1 MLFEKKGPVNTE
13 TTIQL
18 AVERAQALGIRHFVV
33 ASNSGETAQ
42 VLLNHGVEQVVV
54 VTHHNGYLQ
63 PGCQEMAPE
72 MMGKLQGVGAKLLTT
87 THLLGGIDRAV
98 ENKFGGSYPG
108 GIVAH
113 TLRMLGQGTKVCVEI
128 AVMALDAGLIPH
140 GEDIMAIGG
149 SGRGADTAAV
159 LRPAHAK
166 DFFDCKVREIVCKPR
181 NF

>member
-13 TTIQL
+13 TAILL
-18 AVERAQALGIRHFVV
+18 AVERAQDLGIKHFVV
-33 ASNSGETAQ
+33 ASNTGETAQ
-42 VLLNHGVEQVVV
+42 ELLKHGVEQVVV
-54 VTHHNGYLQ
+54 VTHHSGYLQ
-63 PGCQEMAPE
+63 PGCQEMAPDV
-72 MMGKLQGVGAKLLTT
+72 MAKLQDAGAKLLTT

-113 TLRMLGQGTKVCVEI
+113 TLRMLGQGTKVCLEI
-128 AVMALDAGLIPH
+128 AVMALDAGMIPH

-149 SGRGADTAAV
+149 SGCGADTAAV
-159 LRPAHAK
+159 IRPAHAK
-166 DFFDCKVREIVCKPR
+166 DFFDCKMKEIVCKPR